1 MRLWLSRKS
10 PVSMR
15 EQISTQVMLG
25 VISEDLKPGQRV
37 PSVRELA
44 RSHKIHANTV
54 SAAYR
59 DLVRRGW
66 LETRRGSGVYVR
78 RLAPVAVTGSALD
91 ALIEAFLAEARSKGF
106 SSDAVLAR
114 LAGRHGANPVRR
126 VVVAEPEP
134 ELGQVLCEEIRHSTA
149 IPVSAVLLDGK
160 LPPSMFQDAAVAALV
175 SRARPLEMLAP
186 PGVPRVLLKL
196 HSVASALTGQQ
207 RPAPD
212 AIVTVVSH
220 SPELL
225 RWTRTV
231 LLAAARAGLEAWPAT
246 ERDGNHRHRDGA
258 APATRLASAR
268 AAGDRGVVARRV
280 APLGQFPGL
289 VTLAKSVTSRALR

>member
-1 MRLWLSRKS
+1 MRLWLSGKG

-44 RSHKIHANTV
+44 SSHKIHANTV

-59 DLVRRGW
+59 DVVRRGW

-149 IPVSAVLLDGK
+149 IPVSAVLLEGK
-160 LPPSMFQDAAVAALV
+160 LPPSMFQDAAVAALG
-175 SRARPLEMLAP
+175 SCARALEMLAP

-231 LLAAARAGLEAWPAT
+231 LLAAAIDPVALDIRDAREPGWRRGLQLSAMVITDIVTARRLPPGLPVRVLRVIAESSLD
-246 ERDGNHRHRDGA
+246 ELR
-258 APATRLASAR
+258 RLANS
-268 AAGDRGVVARRV
+268 
-280 APLGQFPGL
+280 P
-289 VTLAKSVTSRALR
+289 AL

>member
-231 LLAAARAGLEAWPAT
+231 LLAAAIDPVALDI
-246 ERDGNHRHRDGA
+246 RD
-258 APATRLASAR
+258 AR
-268 AAGDRGVVARRV
+268 E
-280 APLGQFPGL
+280 PG
-289 VTLAKSVTSRALR
+289 